1 MNQMKTRNYL
11 YFLHFL
17 TSIIINSVAPLMT
30 TIQSEY
36 TVSISQSALVPL
48 LNTAGV
54 LISNFAGGFLIAS
67 MGLKTSLQL
76 GLLFGLLGT
85 ALFATSYSFLQVL
98 MGVFFIGMT
107 TGTVFMSLTSIF
119 ASLDSKYANY
129 GLFHAFFGIG
139 GIVSPL
145 ITAFFLKANFSYRNI
160 FALYTVVMA
169 LILVYTS
176 MLKYLENTRHP
187 AIQPKEA
194 LGIISRPLVYLTLLI
209 FLLYAGTEIGITTWS
224 GNLFEKAFLLS
235 KSNAQLLLS
244 TFWASYTFGRIITE
258 YIDRKLGAIRTIILS
273 SVMVIISIAAMLT
286 IKNSVMFIFIG
297 LFLGPIFPTV
307 QKYANSKLSQREIG
321 LYSGLSYGF
330 TGFGSMLIVTSM
342 GLAADVDTRL
352 SYVIALF
359 TFTVIIFI
367 AAALGRKKG
376 GQENAK
382 N

>member
-1 MNQMKTRNYL
+1 
-11 YFLHFL
+11 
-17 TSIIINSVAPLMT
+17 MT

-169 LILVYTS
+169 LNLVYTS

-244 TFWASYTFGRIITE
+244 TFWAAYTFGRIITE